1 MAHFIEADKC
11 KSDDSVDSNFR
22 SSDGSDFDSNL
33 SASSSPRTKQLRFH
47 NLVRVILVPS
57 ITEYREAGLMLSLWS
72 SKEELQVYRD
82 CAQVEVHQFM
92 LDSNCASFSTALKLC
107 FQPGNGSNADG
118 TGVSPHVREDRV

>member
-1 MAHFIEADKC
+1 MAHFIEGDKC

-22 SSDGSDFDSNL
+22 SSEGSDFDSNL

-107 FQPGNGSNADG
+107 FQPDHGPNADG
-118 TGVSPHVREDRV
+118 TGVLPHVPEDRV